1 MSTNIISRQK
11 LLKESEVAEQLQISE
26 KTLQSWRLLR
36 KGLSYVKIG
45 SAIRYKQQDVDEF
58 IAMRTISF

>member
-1 MSTNIISRQK
+1 MQGTSRHNR

-45 SAIRYKQQDVDEF
+45 SAIRYRQTDIDEY
-58 IAMRTISF
+58 ISKRIITF